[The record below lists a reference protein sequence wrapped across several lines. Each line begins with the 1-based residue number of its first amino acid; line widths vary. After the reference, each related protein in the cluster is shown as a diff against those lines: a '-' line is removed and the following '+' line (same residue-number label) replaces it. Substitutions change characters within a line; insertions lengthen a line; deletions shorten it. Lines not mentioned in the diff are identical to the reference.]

1 MAQIWLKF
9 NLSEWSEKSWFECY
23 ILIRSFD
30 CFYHSSVNF
39 SLSGKKAYFQV
50 VKQRGFFLNRSD
62 F

>member
-9 NLSEWSEKSWFECY
+9 NLSEWSEKSLFECY

-39 SLSGKKAYFQV
+39 SRSGKKGLFPGG
-50 VKQRGFFLNRSD
+50 KTTGIFPESE
-62 F
+62 